1 MWTWFFSA
9 GSVLSATAV
18 GLGAFGAHALKG
30 KLTPEDSAIYE
41 TASKYLTMQS
51 IGLLAVALLMTR
63 IDHLALKFAAGSITV
78 GAIVFSGSLYLLVF
92 TGARWFGAITPIG
105 GVLLIVG
112 WLLGAW
118 AAISANWS

>member
-9 GSVLSATAV
+9 GSVLSAIAV

-30 KLTPEDSAIYE
+30 KLTPEDSVIYE
-41 TASKYLTMQS
+41 TACKYLTMQS

-63 IDHLALKFAAGSITV
+63 IDHLALKFGAGSITV

-105 GVLLIVG
+105 GTLLIVG
-112 WLLGAW
+112 WLLSAW
-118 AAISANWS
+118 AAISANWP

>member
-1 MWTWFFSA
+1 MWTWFFSV
-9 GSVLSATAV
+9 GSVLSAAAV

-30 KLTPEDSAIYE
+30 RLTPEDSAIYE

-63 IDHLALKFAAGSITV
+63 MDHLALKFGAGFITL

-105 GVLLIVG
+105 GTLLIAG
-112 WLLGAW
+112 WLLSGW

>member
-9 GSVLSATAV
+9 GSVLSAIAV

-30 KLTPEDSAIYE
+30 KLTPEDSVIYE
-41 TASKYLTMQS
+41 TACKYLTMQS
-51 IGLLAVALLMTR
+51 IGLLTVALLMTR
-63 IDHLALKFAAGSITV
+63 IDHIALKFGAGSITV

-92 TGARWFGAITPIG
+92 TGIRWFGAITPIG
-105 GVLLIVG
+105 GTLLIVG
-112 WLLGAW
+112 WLLSAW